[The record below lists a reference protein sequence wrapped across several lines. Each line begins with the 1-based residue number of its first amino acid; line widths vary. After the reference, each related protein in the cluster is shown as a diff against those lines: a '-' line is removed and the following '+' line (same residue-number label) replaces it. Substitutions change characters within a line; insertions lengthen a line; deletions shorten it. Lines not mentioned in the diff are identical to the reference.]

1 MNRSN
6 ISISAAL
13 LAAVAAAIIPAH
25 AEAAATLYPTMAP
38 LSKYLMS
45 DRQSEIDLARTAAPK
60 SISSHATVWVLSAQ
74 GYETAVQGTN
84 GFTCEVE
91 RPWTKAF
98 DDDNFWN
105 PKVLTPI
112 CFNAPATRTVL
123 PYLVFETKLALAGA
137 SEATIRER
145 LTAAVAA
152 KQLPDP
158 ENGAVGYMMS
168 KVSYIDDHVKAWHSH
183 IMIYT
188 PKALGANGGE
198 SWGAN
203 RDGSPVE
210 YDTGH
215 LIWPQPWALFFVPV
229 PYWSDGTADPM
240 SAPSMRQK

>member
-1 MNRSN
+1 MNRS
-6 ISISAAL
+6 SILMCAAL
-13 LAAVAAAIIPAH
+13 LSVTAASTFPAH
-25 AEAAATLYPTMAP
+25 ANAAGTLYPKEAP
-38 LSKYLMS
+38 IAQYLMT

-60 SISSHATVWVLSAQ
+60 SISSHATVWVLKAN

-91 RPWTKAF
+91 RSWTKAF

-112 CFNAPATRTVL
+112 CFNGPASRTVL
-123 PYLVFETKLALAGA
+123 LYTVFETKLALAGA
-137 SEATIRER
+137 TESEIRDR

-152 KQLPDP
+152 KQLPDA
-158 ENGAVGYMMS
+158 ENGSVGYMMS

-203 RDGSPVE
+203 LDGSPVV
-210 YDTGH
+210 YDSNH
-215 LIWPQPWALFFVPV
+215 LLWPQPWALFFVPV
-229 PYWSDGTADPM
+229 HYWSDGTADPM
-240 SAPSMRQK
+240 

>member
-1 MNRSN
+1 MTMNRP
-6 ISISAAL
+6 IIALGAAL
-13 LAAVAAAIIPAH
+13 LAAATMATTPARAQAAS
-25 AEAAATLYPTMAP
+25 TLYPKEAP
-38 LSKYLMS
+38 IAQYMMP

-60 SISSHATVWVLSAQ
+60 SISSHATVWVLGPN
-74 GYETAVQGTN
+74 GYETAVEGTN

-91 RPWTKAF
+91 RSWTKAF

-112 CFNAPATRTVL
+112 CFNAPASRTVL
-123 PYLVFETKLALAGA
+123 LYTVFETKLALAGA
-137 SEATIRER
+137 TEATIQDR
-145 LTAAVAA
+145 LTAAVTA
-152 KQLPDP
+152 KQLPEP
-158 ENGAVGYMMS
+158 ENGSVGYMMS

-203 RDGSPVE
+203 RDGSPVV
-210 YDTGH
+210 YDSNH
-215 LIWPQPWALFFVPV
+215 LLWPQPWALFFVPV

-240 SAPSMRQK
+240 